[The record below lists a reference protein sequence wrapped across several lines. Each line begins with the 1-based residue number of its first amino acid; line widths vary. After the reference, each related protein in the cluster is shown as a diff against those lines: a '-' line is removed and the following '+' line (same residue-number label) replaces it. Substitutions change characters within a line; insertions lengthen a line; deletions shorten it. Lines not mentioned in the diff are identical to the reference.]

1 MTGLSFAP
9 LTVLLVAAGLAGF
22 ILGLAYFAAVQRT
35 ALLFVAGGGWLAPV
49 ALTLGRI
56 AAAVLF
62 LALAARLGAAPLLAG
77 FAGFLLARAIALR
90 VARRPG

>member
-9 LTVLLVAAGLAGF
+9 LPVLLVAAGLAGF

-35 ALLFVAGGGWLAPV
+35 ALLFVAGRGWLAPV
-49 ALTLGRI
+49 ALTLARI

-77 FAGFLLARAIALR
+77 FAGFLLARAVALR